1 MFDKILRA
9 LDLIEK
15 SENVRIILAVEA
27 GSRAWGFE
35 SPDSD
40 FDVRY
45 VYVRHADFYMSIDGG
60 RDVIDHYHKQPYIQ
74 GTEFDDPLLDITG
87 WDIRK
92 ALQLMRKANPQ
103 LQEWLHSPICY
114 FTGQRSQLQ
123 ALSAQVD
130 RFEPVYAFYRDMAK
144 NNFRTYLQ
152 GEMVRYKKY
161 LYVIRP
167 LLAAQWV
174 RTYRTFPPVHFR
186 DLFETIIVQY
196 EIMYPELRDAIERLL
211 AKKAE
216 ASELADAPRD
226 EALHEWIE
234 CEFKRKSIQLND
246 AESDPTPVLN
256 SYFREIVHGSELL
269 RHWPDI
275 VRSV

>member
-1 MFDKILRA
+1 MLDRINRA
-9 LDLIEK
+9 LHLIEQ
-15 SENVRIILAVEA
+15 SENITIILAVEA

-40 FDVRY
+40 YDVRY
-45 VYVRHADFYMSIDGG
+45 VYVRHSDFYMSIDDG

-92 ALQLMRKANPQ
+92 ALQLLRKANPQ
-103 LQEWLHSPICY
+103 LQEWLHSPISY
-114 FTGQRSQLQ
+114 VTGQRVALQ
-123 ALSAQVD
+123 NLSAEID

-174 RTYRTFPPVHFR
+174 RSYRTFPPVHFR

-196 EIMYPELRDAIERLL
+196 ETTYPELREAIERLL

-226 EALHEWIE
+226 DALHEWIKW
-234 CEFKRKSIQLND
+234 EFTRKSLQLND
-246 AESDPTPVLN
+246 PEIDPTPDLN
-256 SYFREIVHGSELL
+256 AYFREIVYGSQLL
-269 RHWPDI
+269 RQWPNN
-275 VRSV
+275 VRTV